1 MSIDSLY
8 HATNKRLSEAQDI
21 LASIGANKVG
31 HNNEDLSQKHREISA
46 RVEHIISN
54 CERLDVLVQKEPP
67 AKRQNWKIRVDQLKY
82 DVRHLQSSFQASQA
96 KLYERERWE
105 RERQELMHTKFTTNA
120 EMANGTASDTSIL
133 IDRALE
139 HNNALQNSNRGVDDL
154 LNQGHAMLESLRDQ
168 RTLMKNIRKKVLDIS
183 SFLGMS
189 NTVMRLIDRRSETDK
204 YVLFGGMILTC
215 FIMYLVVRIFT

>member
-1 MSIDSLY
+1 
-8 HATNKRLSEAQDI
+8 
-21 LASIGANKVG
+21 
-31 HNNEDLSQKHREISA
+31 
-46 RVEHIISN
+46 
-54 CERLDVLVQKEPP
+54 
-67 AKRQNWKIRVDQLKY
+67 
-82 DVRHLQSSFQASQA
+82 
-96 KLYERERWE
+96 
-105 RERQELMHTKFTTNA
+105 MHTKFTTNA